1 MMPEGAIAIF
11 AYRRHQHLK
20 RIMDQISES
29 RSSKHLSVIVFV
41 DAIPGRNSEHDP
53 RVVMEFENYSGLFKE
68 TVKRGSNFGLRKNIL
83 NGLDLLSSKFDFFI
97 CLEDDT
103 IIDAAGIDSMF
114 CFLSE
119 SEKHPENLAAV
130 CSASF
135 SNSRKTNAWIET
147 DRFLSWGWGTTS
159 NAWERFRKESCQPS
173 SEELLGF
180 VPKTFCWPER
190 VLVSRTYRKIAE
202 LDSWAIEFTHW
213 QRLNQ
218 TIVLRPS
225 KNFLTIGKGGPSTH
239 ASWGPLLPKAGE
251 HSALEVKILTSG
263 KIQKY
268 VYSWIRIGSF
278 VSGFIYSKM
287 SRKQD

>member
-11 AYRRHQHLK
+11 AYRRHKFLAK
-20 RIMDQISES
+20 IMDQISES
-29 RSSKHLSVIVFV
+29 NSSKHLSVIVFI
-41 DAIPGRNSEHDP
+41 DAIHTRNFEHDS
-53 RVVMEFENYSGLFKE
+53 RVVKEFENYSGLSKKII
-68 TVKRGSNFGLRKNIL
+68 KRGSNFGLRKNIL
-83 NGLDLLSSKFDFFI
+83 DGLDHCSSRFDFFI

-103 IIDAAGIDSMF
+103 IVDAAGIDSVVSL
-114 CFLSE
+114 LSKP
-119 SEKHPENLAAV
+119 EKQPDNLAAV

-135 SNSRKTNAWIET
+135 RNSRAANVWVET

-159 NAWERFRKESCQPS
+159 KAWRKFREESYEPS
-173 SEELLGF
+173 TEELISH

-190 VLVSRTYRKIAE
+190 EFVKRTYRKVKK
-202 LDSWAIEFTHW
+202 LDSWAIEFSHW

-218 TIVLRPS
+218 MIVLRPS
-225 KNFLTIGKGGPSTH
+225 KNFLTIGKGGPATH
-239 ASWGPLLPKAGE
+239 ASWGPLVPKAGE